1 MMDTVDF
8 FYMGLDHLQ
17 VKRIQ
22 SNLVEMLQLMR
33 LPDDADERLADL
45 RARLKAKCIAD
56 HDKALLLKPGPAK
69 APPPDTT
76 DALPDR
82 AVFKWDRRGVAPPR
96 AAAKAKEGW
105 YAETT
110 AYAGR
115 GKTTAEPTEAGG
127 CPEGE
132 FEDSR
137 LYYELRQ
144 LADTRVQLLAKR
156 NAKELKRLH
165 HAVAM
170 SRAFFGRADTRR
182 KWVQIGGVEALV
194 HAARTWLHDDA
205 PFLAVALRAM
215 GFVACDA
222 GTNARICHAGGLDI
236 AKETIA
242 TFAVVDD
249 ESTMAKLAGHKVVAE
264 HAKVE
269 ACVEAMYV
277 VVVARSLALYLLQT
291 TRYVFSRFTLRPA
304 ECHVAIGADCV
315 EASLAA
321 MRMFEHSSEVAHWG
335 VVVLTNVAAQEVQG
349 GKDAG
354 KPKYWE
360 MLNSEHAAV
369 CAEFAAKEHKSAGAK
384 ELLLVLT
391 TDPEEEERARLR
403 LGNARKAREARR
415 QEMQKRKEAAQKALE
430 AEEEHKLHPIE
441 FSHTDY
447 L

>member
-277 VVVARSLALYLLQT
+277 VVVARSLARDDLCLLASPSTSTYLLA
-291 TRYVFSRFTLRPA
+291 RSLSLYSLLFPA
-304 ECHVAIGADCV
+304 R
-315 EASLAA
+315 SLACSLSTCCKQPGT
-321 MRMFEHSSEVAHWG
+321 SSRA
-335 VVVLTNVAAQEVQG
+335 
-349 GKDAG
+349 
-354 KPKYWE
+354 
-360 MLNSEHAAV
+360 SR
-369 CAEFAAKEHKSAGAK
+369 CAPPSATWPSARTASRRRSQRCACSSTRPRSRTGAWWC
-384 ELLLVLT
+384 
-391 TDPEEEERARLR
+391 
-403 LGNARKAREARR
+403 
-415 QEMQKRKEAAQKALE
+415 
-430 AEEEHKLHPIE
+430 
-441 FSHTDY
+441 
-447 L
+447 

>member
-56 HDKALLLKPGPAK
+56 HDKALLLKPGPTK

-76 DALPDR
+76 DALPER

-96 AAAKAKEGW
+96 AAAKAKERW
-105 YAETT
+105 YAAAT

-170 SRAFFGRADTRR
+170 SRAFFGRADTRK
-182 KWVQIGGVEALV
+182 KWVQIGGLEALV

-205 PFLAVALRAM
+205 GFLAVALRAM

-236 AKETIA
+236 AKEAIA

-277 VVVARSLALYLLQT
+277 VV
-291 TRYVFSRFTLRPA
+291 FSRSR
-304 ECHVAIGADCV
+304 
-315 EASLAA
+315 
-321 MRMFEHSSEVAHWG
+321 
-335 VVVLTNVAAQEVQG
+335 
-349 GKDAG
+349 
-354 KPKYWE
+354 
-360 MLNSEHAAV
+360 
-369 CAEFAAKEHKSAGAK
+369 
-384 ELLLVLT
+384 
-391 TDPEEEERARLR
+391 
-403 LGNARKAREARR
+403 
-415 QEMQKRKEAAQKALE
+415 
-430 AEEEHKLHPIE
+430 
-441 FSHTDY
+441 
-447 L
+447 